1 MVSGRDGHLIA
12 RNGDLYGRKV
22 GAVKEDVLH
31 VDVEEVVST
40 KLTHPHL
47 PSLYLKGWQRALR
60 HLVIFS
66 SLIFVTFLHYKPK

>member
-31 VDVEEVVST
+31 VDAEEVVNT
-40 KLTHPHL
+40 KLAHPHL

-60 HLVIFS
+60 HLVTSFS
-66 SLIFVTFLHYKPK
+66 PV